1 MEEEYKARRQKAS
14 YENPAKNLALLMGNQ
29 GASAFFRPILEAV
42 KITENGAKAADNRNN
57 KKIDLTAGANG
68 KTDYFSRVSEHYEKT
83 RALYGE
89 RARANKIMRNLS
101 EVVNADTHS
110 ALEQKHR
117 YISAYDR
124 NN

>member
-1 MEEEYKARRQKAS
+1 MS
-14 YENPAKNLALLMGNQ
+14 YENPAKKLALLMGNQ

-68 KTDYFSRVSEHYEKT
+68 KTDYFSRVSENYEKT

-101 EVVNADTHS
+101 EVVDADTHS
-110 ALEQKHR
+110 ALEQKQR
-117 YISAYDR
+117 YISAYDK